1 MPKLLYVRDPNQR
14 ATVDERGTI
23 PRATVMSEPGLC
35 LAAVEERG
43 TSPRATL
50 KFELSLFL
58 AQGRASPTEKPTL
71 RSC

>member
-14 ATVDERGTI
+14 ATVD
-23 PRATVMSEPGLC
+23 
-35 LAAVEERG
+35 ERG